1 MSNKDGK
8 NKKNNNNISL
18 KGSYNPNFDDYNPIK
33 LVKGI
38 SDLSNKTSK
47 KWKQKSIYN
56 SQRSNL
62 NNNKDN
68 NSNSSIYSTKKKN
81 LENPRS
87 KEKLLKSNKNKSK
100 SKFVSNNKNDY
111 DYLNNNY
118 LKKKEEDDRL
128 KKEKE
133 KDKKKKK
140 LEEVQRQ
147 IEFLEK
153 EREKEKIKQ
162 KEKDEEKKREEERI
176 KKKEKE
182 KEEREK
188 EREEKEREREKRKKE
203 EREEREKRERE
214 KEREKKE
221 KEREREKEE
230 KEREREKEEKNLSS
244 SSNSSLD
251 PDVYKIITSKIGLKN
266 LGNTCYMNTCLQNL
280 IHSEY
285 FIKNLFEHKSLIS
298 FDSYSTTPISKE
310 FFKICEKFISSD
322 ISSYGP
328 SFFKSE
334 FGDKHRNFSGYGQQ
348 DTQEFCRILLEDMN
362 KELNTV
368 KQKIPYKELDTK
380 NKSKIQCDK
389 EFDDFFRH
397 RENSFIIDVFYG
409 QIINIFQCKHRDK
422 SNYNAYCNQET
433 YSFEKIMDLPLLL
446 PKKDGSIDIY
456 DLLDDYFEKMDIDF
470 ETKCEKCGKKSTH
483 EKQMK
488 FSQPPNILILSLQ
501 RISKRGKNEVEVNFP
516 DELNLNKYIDN
527 DIYKGNTKYTLYGIG
542 NHSGSINFGHYYAY
556 IKLNDNYW
564 YEYNDSS
571 VSSHSYG
578 ISKRS
583 AYILFYKKNK

>member
-68 NSNSSIYSTKKKN
+68 NSNSSINSTKKKTI
-81 LENPRS
+81 ENRS

-188 EREEKEREREKRKKE
+188 EREEKEREKRKKE

-583 AYILFYKKNK
+583 AYILFYKKISKI

>member
-68 NSNSSIYSTKKKN
+68 NSNSSINSTKKKN
-81 LENPRS
+81 IENRS

-162 KEKDEEKKREEERI
+162 KEIDEEKKREEERI

-188 EREEKEREREKRKKE
+188 EREEKESEREKRKKE

-230 KEREREKEEKNLSS
+230 KEREREKEEKNLY
-244 SSNSSLD
+244 SNSSLD

>member
-68 NSNSSIYSTKKKN
+68 NSNSSINSTKKKN
-81 LENPRS
+81 IENRS

-188 EREEKEREREKRKKE
+188 EREEKEREKRKKE

>member
-68 NSNSSIYSTKKKN
+68 NSNSSIYSTKKKTI
-81 LENPRS
+81 ENPRS

-118 LKKKEEDDRL
+118 LKKKEEDDRV

-188 EREEKEREREKRKKE
+188 EREEKESEREKRKKE

-230 KEREREKEEKNLSS
+230 KEREREKEEKNLY
-244 SSNSSLD
+244 SNSSLD